1 MFNTREEQLKDFKK
15 LIRLTKKIVP
25 LAIERNLA
33 EREFTSGLEEYLK
46 LQDDI
51 DLLEQV
57 RLNSLIGKE
66 KLEQDIK
73 VLEKSLRDL
82 ERKNPITKE
91 KRKARKRSIY
101 LSCEIERYKEYIKSK
116 AHEFYGFKLSSEEYE
131 FCECDDL
138 LIFIIILIF
147 KEVHKE
153 MEDLDN
159 PELIIFDTSLF
170 DFQFHTNGGVVSFRR
185 RIFLTENP
193 VRTALTKILNEKSK
207 RPYSTKIWE
216 KEDDL
221 LHLPIFSDLDFETFI
236 KYLD

>member
-1 MFNTREEQLKDFKK
+1 MFNKREEQLKDFKK

-25 LAIERNLA
+25 LAIERNSA
-33 EREFTSGLEEYLK
+33 QREFISGLEDYFK

-51 DLLEQV
+51 ELLKNV

-73 VLEKSLRDL
+73 VLEKSLKDL

-91 KRKARKRSIY
+91 KRKARKRSLY

-138 LIFIIILIF
+138 SIFIIILIF
-147 KEVHKE
+147 KEVHKK
-153 MEDLDN
+153 MEELSN

-193 VRTALTKILNEKSK
+193 VRTALTKKRNKNSK
-207 RPYSTKIWE
+207 IQYSTKIWE

-221 LHLPIFSDLDFETFI
+221 LHLPIFRDLDFEDFI
-236 KYLD
+236 KYLE